1 MFQVLNP
8 LDDLHTYFFGRHHP
22 SFLAKTFSSPEV
34 TSLFSLSCSKRRRLS
49 VPPPYFKMSSD
60 MCPYHSSPHLCKFA
74 ACRRSPA
81 SRPTHHNAS
90 RNRQGPSLTLVV
102 EAIPQIS
109 LLVCSVTRPLK
120 STPPPCFTTPP
131 NSVLFT
137 KNPFPFFFMRRL
149 QGVHSLPE
157 FARKLADAIVCVMN
171 AAAANG
177 GAHFNDFENT
187 ASICCDCLSEIAKTC
202 KLGSLN
208 RDCPLAEVRR
218 ARCL

>member
-1 MFQVLNP
+1 MQ
-8 LDDLHTYFFGRHHP
+8 T
-22 SFLAKTFSSPEV
+22 
-34 TSLFSLSCSKRRRLS
+34 
-49 VPPPYFKMSSD
+49 VP
-60 MCPYHSSPHLCKFA
+60 
-74 ACRRSPA
+74 R
-81 SRPTHHNAS
+81 
-90 RNRQGPSLTLVV
+90 
-102 EAIPQIS
+102 
-109 LLVCSVTRPLK
+109 
-120 STPPPCFTTPP
+120 PPPCAHAPQRLTQSPGAQPHSRSRGNPSDITAGVQRHPPAQINTPTM
-131 NSVLFT
+131 LH
-137 KNPFPFFFMRRL
+137 NPAEFCLVYKKPVPFFFMRRL

-218 ARCL
+218 ATLLRVMAIFINITNISRQPQSTITNHHHLRADSFGPRTRDRLR